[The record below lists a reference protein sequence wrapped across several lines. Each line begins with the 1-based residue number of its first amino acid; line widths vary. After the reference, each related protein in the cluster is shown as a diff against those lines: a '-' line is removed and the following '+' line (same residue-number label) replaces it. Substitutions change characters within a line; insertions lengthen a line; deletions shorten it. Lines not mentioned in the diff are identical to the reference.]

1 MKKRTLFIF
10 LLFSVFCLAQTPLKA
25 SIEKNV
31 TLEEDTNLKSLI
43 DSVANKMI
51 KKPLINST
59 SIGIIFQGKEF
70 IGHYGELE
78 KGKSNK
84 PTNKTIYEI
93 GSLSKTFTGILI
105 AKAVLDKKIHLDD
118 SIQKYLMED
127 YPNLKFKA
135 HPILIKDLVT
145 HTSGLPN
152 MMPLRVNEI
161 LEDFTNK
168 NTPENLNNALINYGQ
183 KDFLRDL
190 HNVKIDTIPG
200 YKFSYSSAGI
210 ELLGSILEKVYNK
223 KFEVLLK
230 EYFSENAQ
238 MKNTKISLSNKE
250 QGNLAVGYHCDNA
263 VITSAFPKLPWG
275 SSACIKLTLPDMMK
289 YIKYQL
295 KNNNETAES
304 HKALVAFN
312 DAFSSGYC
320 WRIIKDEKLGV
331 FYLHHG
337 GVLRSQCFIYIIPK
351 YNLGVFIITNQ
362 SGENTPKDLQ
372 ESLNVIFEKIQK
384 LKNKNNG

>member
-1 MKKRTLFIF
+1 MKKKILIIF
-10 LLFSVFCLAQTPLKA
+10 LVLPLLCLAQETT
-25 SIEKNV
+25 IQTIV
-31 TLEEDTNLKSLI
+31 

-59 SIGIIFQGKEF
+59 SIGIVYQGKEF

-84 PTNKTIYEI
+84 PTDKTIYEI
-93 GSLSKTFTGILI
+93 GSLSKTFTGTLI
-105 AKAVLDKKIHLDD
+105 AKAVLDKKVNLDD
-118 SIQKYLMED
+118 PIQKYLTDD
-127 YPNLKFKA
+127 YPNLKFNN

-152 MMPLRVNEI
+152 MIPLKVNEI
-161 LEDFTNK
+161 LKDFTNK
-168 NTPENLNNALINYGQ
+168 NTPENLKNALMHYSQ
-183 KDFLRDL
+183 KDFLKDL
-190 HNVKIDTIPG
+190 HQVKIDTIPG

-223 KFEVLLK
+223 NFEVLLK

-238 MKNTKISLSNKE
+238 MKNTKINLSSKE
-250 QGNLAVGYHCDNA
+250 EENLAVGYHCDNKE
-263 VITSAFPKLPWG
+263 ITFRMPTLPWG
-275 SSACIKLTLPDMMK
+275 TAGNIKSTLPDMVK

-295 KNNNETAES
+295 KSNPEVAES
-304 HKALVAFN
+304 HKALVKIN
-312 DAFSSGYC
+312 DRFSSGYC
-320 WRIIKDEKLGV
+320 WRVNKNEKWDT
-331 FYLHHG
+331 FYMHHG

-362 SGENTPKDLQ
+362 SGENTPKDMQ
-372 ESLNVIFEKIQK
+372 DALNEIFEKLITTV
-384 LKNKNNG
+384 NKEL